1 MKLRN
6 RHSHMIDFLFPVVL
20 FFVFTLSALTVILLA
35 AGIYQSTT
43 EKSTLNDSA
52 RTSLS
57 YITEKV
63 HQNDVEDSVRIGSF
77 DNCESL
83 IIKTVHEDQEYC
95 TYIYVY
101 QNELKELFLKNGA
114 SAKAADGKT
123 ILKVK
128 NFSINELSDKLL
140 QLQCTDMRGQHAS
153 IVVGIRVSLE

>member
-77 DNCESL
+77 DN
-83 IIKTVHEDQEYC
+83 
-95 TYIYVY
+95 
-101 QNELKELFLKNGA
+101 
-114 SAKAADGKT
+114 
-123 ILKVK
+123 
-128 NFSINELSDKLL
+128 
-140 QLQCTDMRGQHAS
+140 
-153 IVVGIRVSLE
+153 

>member
-77 DNCESL
+77 DNRESL

-153 IVVGIRVSLE
+153 IVVGIRGSLE